1 MDHEEILRRYREEHE
16 DEGKLE
22 VIKIESRIF
31 EYLIL
36 YFGILFVG
44 LHYYKKLTP
53 PFEVMTFVSA
63 YLAANTYPR
72 FRFTK
77 KKKYLVETILEA
89 VAAVICFVLFIIS

>member
-1 MDHEEILRRYREEHE
+1 MDQEEILKRYREEHE
-16 DEGKLE
+16 DEGELE
-22 VIKIESRIF
+22 IIKIESRIF

-36 YFGILFVG
+36 YFGIFFVG

-63 YLAANTYPR
+63 YLAANAYPR

-77 KKKYLVETILEA
+77 KRKYLVETILETI
-89 VAAVICFVLFIIS
+89 AAIICFILFIIS

>member
-1 MDHEEILRRYREEHE
+1 MDQEEILRRYREEHG

-22 VIKIESRIF
+22 VIRIEGRIF

-36 YFGILFVG
+36 YFGIFFVG

-63 YLAANTYPR
+63 YLAVNAYPK
-72 FRFTK
+72 FCFTK
-77 KKKYLVETILEA
+77 NKKYLLETILEA
-89 VAAVICFVLFIIS
+89 VAAVICFILFLIS